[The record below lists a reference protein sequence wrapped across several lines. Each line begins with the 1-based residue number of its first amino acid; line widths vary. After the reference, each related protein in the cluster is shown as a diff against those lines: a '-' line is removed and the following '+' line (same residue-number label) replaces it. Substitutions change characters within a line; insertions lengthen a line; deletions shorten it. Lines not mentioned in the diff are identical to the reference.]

1 MAYKTFMLIAQEIQ
15 IATEIWKKKNIN
27 LHLTDLYESV
37 KLKLDT
43 MAGFLKERTS
53 AKALYPG
60 CLKDSY

>member
-43 MAGFLKERTS
+43 MAGFLKERPS

>member
-53 AKALYPG
+53 AKAL
-60 CLKDSY
+60 